1 MPEKKQIVINTGPVL
16 ALIAGVGNL
25 DVLKT
30 LYSKVTVPFEV
41 CDEILSGSPHEFGVR
56 EFQEATWLLKLDK
69 PISISSYLA
78 GVLDKGEAAVIQ
90 YAIDKEIETVCIDET
105 AGRRVARL
113 SGLKVTGSVGILLR
127 AKEHGIKLSVSL
139 AIERMR
145 ERGIWI
151 SKKVV
156 ELAREKA
163 NE

>member
-1 MPEKKQIVINTGPVL
+1 M
-16 ALIAGVGNL
+16 
-25 DVLKT
+25 
-30 LYSKVTVPFEV
+30 

-69 PISISSYLA
+69 PLSISSYLA

-90 YAIDKEIETVCIDET
+90 YAIDKEIEIVCIDET

-151 SKKVV
+151 SKKV
-156 ELAREKA
+156 EEFAREKA
-163 NE
+163 GE